1 VVTIERKGSDN
12 LAKSGAT
19 TVDQSHL
26 GPPPSLTV
34 KCGCQQSLRVEEVE
48 ELESDDVFVRFH
60 CDACGWAVG
69 AEGRLKEIEPLVPTI
84 IWSDEAHY
92 HLSRLPPYLAS
103 LVRDEV
109 KIFAGDQQ
117 YRIVTYSRLVT
128 ARNKGQVKWSPDAER
143 RLANVPSGIR
153 TMARTELE
161 RTALD
166 RDMPEVTVSLME
178 EVKTRYFG
186 MATGRS

>member
-1 VVTIERKGSDN
+1 V
-12 LAKSGAT
+12 L
-19 TVDQSHL
+19 
-26 GPPPSLTV
+26 
-34 KCGCQQSLRVEEVE
+34 CGCHQSFRLKKVE
-48 ELESDDVFVRFH
+48 ELESDEVLARFE
-60 CDACGWAVG
+60 CDGCGWAVG
-69 AEGRLKEIEPLVPTI
+69 AEGPLKEIEPLVPTI

-92 HLSRLPPYLAS
+92 HLSRLPPFLAS

-109 KIFAGDQQ
+109 ETFAGNQQ
-117 YRIVTYSRLVT
+117 YRIVTYSRMVT